1 MNIRKHWK
9 KFALSLTA
17 FFWASCHYE
26 DTAQPLYGENCPSG
40 SCIEPK
46 IEGAE
51 SLYGVH
57 SPSEGFDDPDLFSI
71 IPASSN
77 TKAAASS
84 SSEVKVPY
92 FSSSAKVPSSSSL
105 NLNAYRLA
113 SDPSITCIQDFINGG
128 KCLDEEDA
136 KSNKEAIQRKID
148 EYKKTVEENQTL
160 TLEQLDS
167 LEEEINA
174 NLKEWLDADYKAYR
188 TPKSH
193 CTHVDLGTLVYK
205 CSNNESYEASTLA
218 TDNENH
224 ILYTKEEHRAQFP
237 EKYQSSSS
245 SEPESS
251 NSTTPPSPLCQKS
264 DFATSDDIL
273 EATENIKKELL
284 DSAKKEL
291 GTNLAEKD
299 SICLD
304 RVENTYISPS
314 TDVIAKKQ
322 TCDGET
328 IVNPRYQQ
336 ELDTLKASVKKLIDK
351 CIEYSKIEQIACDI
365 SEMCPEY
372 GVDSKCTYKYSCND
386 GLSCRRTEGERDL
399 NCSNKQGEEIKYT
412 QEEFEKK
419 YYTKSRY

>member
-9 KFALSLTA
+9 KLLLTTTAL
-17 FFWASCHYE
+17 FWASCTSE
-26 DTAQPLYGENCPSG
+26 NENTFPTIGQDTSSAVDPGISSDSNKSSSE
-40 SCIEPK
+40 K
-46 IEGAE
+46 AVE
-51 SLYGVH
+51 S
-57 SPSEGFDDPDLFSI
+57 
-71 IPASSN
+71 SSSD
-77 TKAAASS
+77 AVASS
-84 SSEVKVPY
+84 SSE
-92 FSSSAKVPSSSSL
+92 AKIPSSSSL
-105 NLNAYRLA
+105 NLNAYKLA
-113 SDPSITCIQDFINGG
+113 SDPSITCTPSYINGG
-128 KCLDEEDA
+128 KCLDDDDA

-167 LEEEINA
+167 LEEKINA

-273 EATENIKKELL
+273 EADKNIKKELL

-304 RVENTYISPS
+304 RVENTYSSPS

-336 ELDTLKASVKKLIDK
+336 ELDSLKASVKKLIDK

-386 GLSCRRTEGERDL
+386 GLSCRRTEGENDMK
-399 NCSNKQGEEIKYT
+399 CTDKQGEEIKYT
-412 QEEFEKK
+412 QEEFEKR

>member
-9 KFALSLTA
+9 RLLLTTTAL
-17 FFWASCHYE
+17 FWTSCTSE
-26 DTAQPLYGENCPSG
+26 NDSALPTIAQDTPPAVAPGTSSDSNIESSSEN
-40 SCIEPK
+40 
-46 IEGAE
+46 
-51 SLYGVH
+51 
-57 SPSEGFDDPDLFSI
+57 
-71 IPASSN
+71 
-77 TKAAASS
+77 AAASS
-84 SSEVKVPY
+84 SSE
-92 FSSSAKVPSSSSL
+92 AKVPGYSSAAESSSSSL
-105 NLNAYRLA
+105 NLNAYKLA

-148 EYKKTVEENQTL
+148 EYKKAVEENQTL

-167 LEEEINA
+167 LEEKTIA
-174 NLKEWLDADYKAYR
+174 NVKEWEYADYQAYR
-188 TPKSH
+188 TPNSH
-193 CTHVDLGTLVYK
+193 CTHIDPGTPVYK
-205 CSNNESYEASTLA
+205 CSNNETYEAGTLA
-218 TDNENH
+218 TDYDNH
-224 ILYTKEEHRAQFP
+224 ILYTKEEHRAKFP

-245 SEPESS
+245 SEPKSS
-251 NSTTPPSPLCQKS
+251 SSATPPSPLCQKS

-291 GTNLAEKD
+291 GTKLAEKD

-304 RVENTYISPS
+304 RVERTYLYPS

-336 ELDTLKASVKKLIDK
+336 ELDSLKASVKKLIDK
-351 CIEYSKIEQIACDI
+351 CIEYSKIEQIACEYTV
-365 SEMCPEY
+365 SCPLY
-372 GVDSKCTYKYSCND
+372 GVDSKCIYDYNCVD
-386 GLSCRRTEGERDL
+386 GLSCWRTEGERDL
-399 NCSNKQGEEIKYT
+399 NCSNKQGENFKYT

-419 YYTKSRY
+419 YYTKRRY

>member
-9 KFALSLTA
+9 RLLLTTTAL
-17 FFWASCHYE
+17 FWASC
-26 DTAQPLYGENCPSG
+26 TSENENTFPTIGQDMSSAVEPG
-40 SCIEPK
+40 ISSDSNIE
-46 IEGAE
+46 
-51 SLYGVH
+51 
-57 SPSEGFDDPDLFSI
+57 
-71 IPASSN
+71 SSN
-77 TKAAASS
+77 ENAAESS
-84 SSEVKVPY
+84 SSEAKAPS
-92 FSSSAKVPSSSSL
+92 SSSAAESSSSSL
-105 NLNAYRLA
+105 NPNVYRLA
-113 SDPSITCIQDFINGG
+113 SNPSVTCTSSYINGG
-128 KCLDEEDA
+128 KCLDDDDA

-167 LEEEINA
+167 LEAKINA

-273 EATENIKKELL
+273 EADKNIKKELL

-304 RVENTYISPS
+304 RVERTYWSPS
-314 TDVIAKKQ
+314 TDAIAKKQ

-328 IVNPRYQQ
+328 VVNPRYQQ
-336 ELDTLKASVKKLIDK
+336 ELDSLKASVKKLIDK
-351 CIEYSKIEQIACDI
+351 CIEYSKIEQIACVID
-365 SEMCPEY
+365 EMCPEY

-386 GLSCRRTEGERDL
+386 GLSCRRTEGKNDM
-399 NCSNKQGEEIKYT
+399 NCTDKQGEEIKYT

-419 YYTKSRY
+419 YYEKRRY

>member
-1 MNIRKHWK
+1 MLYRHLK
-9 KFALSLTA
+9 KFALVLTTL
-17 FFWASCHYE
+17 FWASCSS
-26 DTAQPLYGENCPSG
+26 DNPTVVQP
-40 SCIEPK
+40 
-46 IEGAE
+46 A
-51 SLYGVH
+51 YGVVCPPEGCGNPEL
-57 SPSEGFDDPDLFSI
+57 SSSAGAVPTSSTEATSSE
-71 IPASSN
+71 
-77 TKAAASS
+77 AASS
-84 SSEVKVPY
+84 SSLAE
-92 FSSSAKVPSSSSL
+92 SSSSEVNPSSSSVNP
-105 NLNAYRLA
+105 NLYRLA
-113 SDPSITCIQDFINGG
+113 SDPSITCTPSYINGG
-128 KCLDEEDA
+128 KCLDDDDA

-167 LEEEINA
+167 LEAKINA

-188 TPKSH
+188 TPKTH

-218 TDNENH
+218 TDSENR
-224 ILYTKEEHRAQFP
+224 ILYTKEEHRAKFP

-251 NSTTPPSPLCQKS
+251 NSATPPSPLCQKH
-264 DFATSDDIL
+264 DFTTEADFNKAWEDD
-273 EATENIKKELL
+273 KKELL
-284 DSAKKEL
+284 DIAKKEL

-304 RVENTYISPS
+304 HVENTYISPS

-336 ELDTLKASVKKLIDK
+336 ELDTLKASLKKLIDK
-351 CIEYSKIEQIACDI
+351 CIEYSKIEQIACEYTA
-365 SEMCPEY
+365 SCPLY
-372 GVDSKCTYKYSCND
+372 GVDSKCTDYYNCND
-386 GLSCRRTEGERDL
+386 GLSCHRTYGETEM
-399 NCSNKQGEEIKYT
+399 NCTDKQGENFKYT

-419 YYTKSRY
+419 YYEKRRY

>member
-9 KFALSLTA
+9 RLLLTTTAL
-17 FFWASCHYE
+17 FWTSCTSE
-26 DTAQPLYGENCPSG
+26 NDSALPTIAQDTSSAVDPS
-40 SCIEPK
+40 
-46 IEGAE
+46 
-51 SLYGVH
+51 
-57 SPSEGFDDPDLFSI
+57 
-71 IPASSN
+71 ASSN
-77 TKAAASS
+77 SNTESSSENTVESS
-84 SSEVKVPY
+84 SSEAKVPS
-92 FSSSAKVPSSSSL
+92 SSSAAESSSSSL

-148 EYKKTVEENQTL
+148 EYKKALEENQTL

-167 LEEEINA
+167 LEAKINA

-188 TPKSH
+188 TPKTH

-218 TDNENH
+218 TDSENR
-224 ILYTKEEHRAQFP
+224 ILYTKEEHRAKFP

-251 NSTTPPSPLCQKS
+251 NSATPPSPLCQKH
-264 DFATSDDIL
+264 DFTTEADFNKAWEDD
-273 EATENIKKELL
+273 KKELL
-284 DSAKKEL
+284 DIAKKEL

-304 RVENTYISPS
+304 RVERTYWSPS

-336 ELDTLKASVKKLIDK
+336 ELDTLKASLKKLIDK
-351 CIEYSKIEQIACDI
+351 CIEYSKIEQIACEYTV
-365 SEMCPEY
+365 SCPLY
-372 GVDSKCTYKYSCND
+372 GVDSKCTDYYNCND
-386 GLSCRRTEGERDL
+386 GLSCRRIMNESNM
-399 NCSNKQGEEIKYT
+399 NCTDKQGKEIKYT
-412 QEEFEKK
+412 HEEFEKK
-419 YYTKSRY
+419 YYEKRRY

>member
-1 MNIRKHWK
+1 MT
-9 KFALSLTA
+9 AL
-17 FFWASCHYE
+17 FWASCTSE
-26 DTAQPLYGENCPSG
+26 NENTFPTIAQDTSSA
-40 SCIEPK
+40 
-46 IEGAE
+46 
-51 SLYGVH
+51 V
-57 SPSEGFDDPDLFSI
+57 DPGISSDSNI
-71 IPASSN
+71 ASSSEN
-77 TKAAASS
+77 AAASS
-84 SSEVKVPY
+84 SSE
-92 FSSSAKVPSSSSL
+92 AKVPGSSNAAQSSSS
-105 NLNAYRLA
+105 NLNPNVYRLA
-113 SDPSITCIQDFINGG
+113 SDQSVTCTSDYINGG
-128 KCLDEEDA
+128 ECLDDDDA

-167 LEEEINA
+167 LEEKINA

-245 SEPESS
+245 SQPESS
-251 NSTTPPSPLCQKS
+251 SATPPSPLCQKS

-273 EATENIKKELL
+273 EADKNIKKELL
-284 DSAKKEL
+284 DSAKKKL

-304 RVENTYISPS
+304 RVENTYLSPS

-336 ELDTLKASVKKLIDK
+336 ELDSLKASVKKLIDK

-365 SEMCPEY
+365 SAMCPEY

-386 GLSCRRTEGERDL
+386 GLSCRRTEGENDM
-399 NCSNKQGEEIKYT
+399 NCTDKQGEEIKYT

>member
-9 KFALSLTA
+9 RLLLTTTAL
-17 FFWASCHYE
+17 FWTSCTSE
-26 DTAQPLYGENCPSG
+26 NDSALPTIAQNTPPAV
-40 SCIEPK
+40 EP
-46 IEGAE
+46 G
-51 SLYGVH
+51 
-57 SPSEGFDDPDLFSI
+57 
-71 IPASSN
+71 ASSDSN
-77 TKAAASS
+77 IESSSEKAVESS
-84 SSEVKVPY
+84 SSE
-92 FSSSAKVPSSSSL
+92 AKVPGSSNAAQSSSS
-105 NLNAYRLA
+105 NLNPNVYRLA
-113 SDPSITCIQDFINGG
+113 SDQSVTCTSDYVNGG
-128 KCLDEEDA
+128 ECLDDDDA

-167 LEEEINA
+167 LEEKINA

-193 CTHVDLGTLVYK
+193 CTHVDPGTLVYK

-273 EATENIKKELL
+273 EADKNIKKELL

-304 RVENTYISPS
+304 RVENTYSSPS

-336 ELDTLKASVKKLIDK
+336 ELDTLKASLKKLIDK

-365 SEMCPEY
+365 SAMCPEY

-386 GLSCRRTEGERDL
+386 GLSCRRTEGENDMK
-399 NCSNKQGEEIKYT
+399 CTDKQGEEIKYT
-412 QEEFEKK
+412 QEEFEKR

>member
-9 KFALSLTA
+9 RLLLTTTAL
-17 FFWASCHYE
+17 FWTSCTSE
-26 DTAQPLYGENCPSG
+26 NDSALPTIAQDTSSAVDPS
-40 SCIEPK
+40 
-46 IEGAE
+46 
-51 SLYGVH
+51 
-57 SPSEGFDDPDLFSI
+57 
-71 IPASSN
+71 ASSN
-77 TKAAASS
+77 SNTESSGENTVESSSSDAVASS
-84 SSEVKVPY
+84 SSEAKAP
-92 FSSSAKVPSSSSL
+92 SSSNAAQSSSSSL

-148 EYKKTVEENQTL
+148 EYKKAVEENQTL

-167 LEEEINA
+167 LEEKTIA
-174 NLKEWLDADYKAYR
+174 NVKEWMDADYKAYR
-188 TPKSH
+188 TSNYH
-193 CTHVDLGTLVYK
+193 CIHKDPGTPVYK
-205 CSNNESYEASTLA
+205 CSNNETYDATTLV
-218 TDNENH
+218 TDYTEKL
-224 ILYTKEEHRAQFP
+224 IYTKEAHKAKFP

-245 SEPESS
+245 TEPSSS
-251 NSTTPPSPLCQKS
+251 NSAMPPSPLCQKH
-264 DFATSDDIL
+264 DFTTEADFNKAWEDD
-273 EATENIKKELL
+273 KKELL
-284 DSAKKEL
+284 DIAKKEL

-304 RVENTYISPS
+304 RVERTYWSPS

-328 IVNPRYQQ
+328 VVNPRYQQ
-336 ELDTLKASVKKLIDK
+336 ELDTLKASVKKLVDK
-351 CIEYSKIEQIACDI
+351 CIEYSKIEQIACVID
-365 SEMCPEY
+365 EMCPEY

-386 GLSCRRTEGERDL
+386 GLSCRRTEGKNDM
-399 NCSNKQGEEIKYT
+399 NCTDKQGEEIKYT

>member
-9 KFALSLTA
+9 RLLLTTTAL
-17 FFWASCHYE
+17 FWASCTSE
-26 DTAQPLYGENCPSG
+26 NDSTLPTIAQDTP
-40 SCIEPK
+40 
-46 IEGAE
+46 
-51 SLYGVH
+51 
-57 SPSEGFDDPDLFSI
+57 
-71 IPASSN
+71 PAVAPGTSSN
-77 TKAAASS
+77 SNIESSSENAAASS
-84 SSEVKVPY
+84 SSEAKAPS
-92 FSSSAKVPSSSSL
+92 SSSAAESSSSSL
-105 NLNAYRLA
+105 NPNVYRLA
-113 SDPSITCIQDFINGG
+113 SNPSVTCTSSYINGG
-128 KCLDEEDA
+128 ECLDDDDA

-167 LEEEINA
+167 LEEKINA

-193 CTHVDLGTLVYK
+193 CTHVDLGTLVYN

-218 TDNENH
+218 TDYDNH
-224 ILYTKEEHRAQFP
+224 ILYTKEEHRAKFP

-245 SEPESS
+245 SEPGSS
-251 NSTTPPSPLCQKS
+251 NSATPPSPLCQKS
-264 DFATSDDIL
+264 DFTT
-273 EATENIKKELL
+273 EADFNKAWENDKKELL
-284 DSAKKEL
+284 DIAKKEL

-336 ELDTLKASVKKLIDK
+336 ELDTLKASLKKLIDK
-351 CIEYSKIEQIACDI
+351 CIEYSKIEQIACEYTA
-365 SEMCPEY
+365 SCPLY
-372 GVDSKCTYKYSCND
+372 GVDSKCTDYYNCND
-386 GLSCRRTEGERDL
+386 GLSCRRIMNESNM
-399 NCSNKQGEEIKYT
+399 NCTDKQGKEIKYT
-412 QEEFEKK
+412 HEEFEKK
-419 YYTKSRY
+419 YYEKRRY

>member
-9 KFALSLTA
+9 RLLLTTTAL
-17 FFWASCHYE
+17 FWASC
-26 DTAQPLYGENCPSG
+26 TSENENTFPTIGQDMSSAVEPG
-40 SCIEPK
+40 ISSDSNIE
-46 IEGAE
+46 
-51 SLYGVH
+51 
-57 SPSEGFDDPDLFSI
+57 
-71 IPASSN
+71 SSN
-77 TKAAASS
+77 ENAAESS
-84 SSEVKVPY
+84 SSEAKAPS
-92 FSSSAKVPSSSSL
+92 SSSAAESSSSSL
-105 NLNAYRLA
+105 NPNVYRLA
-113 SDPSITCIQDFINGG
+113 SNPSVTCTSSYINGG
-128 KCLDEEDA
+128 KCLDDDDA

-167 LEEEINA
+167 LEAKINA

-193 CTHVDLGTLVYK
+193 CTHVDLGTLVYN

-218 TDNENH
+218 TDYDNH
-224 ILYTKEEHRAQFP
+224 ILYTKEEHRAKFP

-245 SEPESS
+245 SEPGSS
-251 NSTTPPSPLCQKS
+251 NSATPPSPLCQKS
-264 DFATSDDIL
+264 DFTT
-273 EATENIKKELL
+273 EADFNKAWENDKKELL
-284 DSAKKEL
+284 DIAKKEL

-336 ELDTLKASVKKLIDK
+336 ELDTLKASLKKLIDK
-351 CIEYSKIEQIACDI
+351 CIEYSKIEQIACEYTA
-365 SEMCPEY
+365 SCPLY
-372 GVDSKCTYKYSCND
+372 GVDSKCTDYYNCND
-386 GLSCRRTEGERDL
+386 GLSCRRIMNESNM
-399 NCSNKQGEEIKYT
+399 NCTDKQGKEIKYT
-412 QEEFEKK
+412 HEEFEKK
-419 YYTKSRY
+419 YYEKRRY

>member
-9 KFALSLTA
+9 RLLLTTTAL
-17 FFWASCHYE
+17 FWASC
-26 DTAQPLYGENCPSG
+26 TSENENTFPTIGQDMSSAVEPG
-40 SCIEPK
+40 ISSDSNIE
-46 IEGAE
+46 
-51 SLYGVH
+51 
-57 SPSEGFDDPDLFSI
+57 
-71 IPASSN
+71 SSN
-77 TKAAASS
+77 ENAAESS
-84 SSEVKVPY
+84 SSEAKAPS
-92 FSSSAKVPSSSSL
+92 SSSAAESSSSSL
-105 NLNAYRLA
+105 NPNVYRLA
-113 SDPSITCIQDFINGG
+113 SNPSVTCTSSYINGG
-128 KCLDEEDA
+128 ECLDDDDA

-167 LEEEINA
+167 LEEKINA

-273 EATENIKKELL
+273 EADKNIKKELL

-336 ELDTLKASVKKLIDK
+336 ELDTLKASLKKLIDK
-351 CIEYSKIEQIACDI
+351 CIEYSKIEQIACEYTA
-365 SEMCPEY
+365 SCPLY
-372 GVDSKCTYKYSCND
+372 GVDSKCTDYYNCND
-386 GLSCRRTEGERDL
+386 GLSCRRIMNESNM
-399 NCSNKQGEEIKYT
+399 NCTDKQGKEIKYT
-412 QEEFEKK
+412 HEEFEKK
-419 YYTKSRY
+419 YYEKRRY

>member
-9 KFALSLTA
+9 RLLLTTTAL
-17 FFWASCHYE
+17 FWASC
-26 DTAQPLYGENCPSG
+26 TSENENTFPTIGQDMSSAVEPG
-40 SCIEPK
+40 ISSDSNIE
-46 IEGAE
+46 
-51 SLYGVH
+51 
-57 SPSEGFDDPDLFSI
+57 
-71 IPASSN
+71 SSN
-77 TKAAASS
+77 ENAAESS
-84 SSEVKVPY
+84 SSEAKAPS
-92 FSSSAKVPSSSSL
+92 SSSAAESSSSSL
-105 NLNAYRLA
+105 NPNVYRLA
-113 SDPSITCIQDFINGG
+113 SNPSVTCTPSYINGG
-128 KCLDEEDA
+128 KCLDDDDA

-167 LEEEINA
+167 LEEKINA

-188 TPKSH
+188 TPKTH

-218 TDNENH
+218 TDSENR
-224 ILYTKEEHRAQFP
+224 ILYTKEEHRAKFP

-273 EATENIKKELL
+273 EADKNIKKELL

-304 RVENTYISPS
+304 RVENTYSSPS

-328 IVNPRYQQ
+328 VVNPRYQQ
-336 ELDTLKASVKKLIDK
+336 ELDSLKASVKKLIDK
-351 CIEYSKIEQIACDI
+351 CIEYSKIEQIACVID
-365 SEMCPEY
+365 EMCPEY

-386 GLSCRRTEGERDL
+386 GLSCRRTEGENDMK
-399 NCSNKQGEEIKYT
+399 CTDKQGEEIKYT

-419 YYTKSRY
+419 YYEKRRY